1 MPCGSAPPGGR
12 DRRNP
17 FLEEH
22 RRAAIAPLRDM
33 MREAGDDQAS
43 KARHAT
49 WSGSRSTWPTYSV
62 MPGHDWKFNAGGQH
76 RRAKKTSGVNIA
88 VTLPCYAN
96 SNAEI
101 SPTSAAAFSFTDSL

>member
-1 MPCGSAPPGGR
+1 L
-12 DRRNP
+12 
-17 FLEEH
+17 LEEH

-62 MPGHDWKFNAGGQH
+62 MPGHDGDSM
-76 RRAKKTSGVNIA
+76 RADNTGARKTSGVNIA
-88 VTLPCYAN
+88 VTLPRYAN

-101 SPTSAAAFSFTDSL
+101 SSTSAAAFSFTDSL